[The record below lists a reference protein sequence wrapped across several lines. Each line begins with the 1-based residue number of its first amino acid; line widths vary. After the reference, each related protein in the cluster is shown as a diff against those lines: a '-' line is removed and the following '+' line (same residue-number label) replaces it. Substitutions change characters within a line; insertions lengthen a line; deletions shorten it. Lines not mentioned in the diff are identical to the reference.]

1 MPLVRLGGILSSTQ
15 VLECEVYAGVARTDL
30 EGLLHAIQSLTQ
42 HRDLDSLRHHIVEML
57 PALVPSNG
65 VAWNEVDLESAR
77 VEAVMEPD
85 LVSEPLAE
93 IFRAHVGEHPVISHF
108 TATGDGRPYAISD
121 FLSARQ
127 FRATAIYQQ
136 FYRHLGAED
145 QISFILPD
153 PRFVVGIAL
162 NRCSRG
168 FTEQERQ
175 ILNALRPH
183 LVQAYRNAED
193 FSRLQ
198 HSIAGMEVLVEQRRE
213 GLVVLDR
220 RGFVEHCTPRAQEIC
235 ARWFSGPISGLPP
248 EVLAWLDSA
257 GWVSGPT
264 VPLLIDRH
272 DRHLMV
278 RRVPVPEGEVLLFSE
293 SRDERTIS
301 LLQRLGLSRRE
312 AEVLLLLADGQTTA
326 RTAAVL
332 GISPRTVDKH
342 VQHGYSKLGV
352 ENRVSLTNLV
362 RQLERE

>member
-1 MPLVRLGGILSSTQ
+1 
-15 VLECEVYAGVARTDL
+15 
-30 EGLLHAIQSLTQ
+30 
-42 HRDLDSLRHHIVEML
+42 ML

-77 VEAVMEPD
+77 VEAAMEPD

-198 HSIAGMEVLVEQRRE
+198 HSIA
-213 GLVVLDR
+213 
-220 RGFVEHCTPRAQEIC
+220 PRAQEIC